1 MGKIA
6 EALRANLQAV
16 AQSDARA
23 LRELDQELKAA
34 TAAIGAPAPAALSG
48 RADVK
53 ALLGQGS
60 FQQQTVKTL
69 KQLCRQHQIRGFSK
83 LKKTELCKVLTE
95 QGITPPPRP
104 LERFSKPELI
114 ALVRQLLEAPTSN

>member
-16 AQSDARA
+16 AKSDARA

-34 TAAIGAPAPAALSG
+34 TAAIGTPAPAALSG

-53 ALLGQGS
+53 ALLGWVVIPN
-60 FQQQTVKTL
+60 FQ
-69 KQLCRQHQIRGFSK
+69 F
-83 LKKTELCKVLTE
+83 
-95 QGITPPPRP
+95 
-104 LERFSKPELI
+104 
-114 ALVRQLLEAPTSN
+114 